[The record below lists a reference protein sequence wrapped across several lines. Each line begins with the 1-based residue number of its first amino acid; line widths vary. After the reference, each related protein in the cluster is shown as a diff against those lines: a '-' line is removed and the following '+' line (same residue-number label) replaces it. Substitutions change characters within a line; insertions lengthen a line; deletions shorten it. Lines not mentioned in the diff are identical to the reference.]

1 MHVRVHTHVRRSGPP
16 CSHTSPPI
24 PTPPAPP
31 NRAGGVWGD
40 APHRGAGGLQ
50 LQDDGRG
57 VLELAGGSVAAG
69 VAVGGA
75 ALTPSSLGDPG
86 FGLRG
91 RARAGRGKGLE
102 LGGGGGARGRL
113 PTGCQLLLLDDK
125 LLLLLRLRLHRL
137 RRLLQELG
145 GLQRGV
151 GCGDNDGGQG
161 PPPRHRHLSPNRAY
175 LQDPP
180 PSLRLLLTLASVHC
194 GAY

>member
-1 MHVRVHTHVRRSGPP
+1 M
-16 CSHTSPPI
+16 
-24 PTPPAPP
+24 
-31 NRAGGVWGD
+31 
-40 APHRGAGGLQ
+40 
-50 LQDDGRG
+50 
-57 VLELAGGSVAAG
+57 AAG

-137 RRLLQELG
+137 RWLLQELG